1 MLEYPTREAFLA
13 ALPKGGKV
21 AEIGVFRG
29 HHAIAMYNI
38 CAPQELVLID
48 PWASPPEGSEPLD
61 YKWAKIGQA
70 ELDKLYHGVC
80 NAFYGRD
87 NVKILKY
94 TSLDGAA
101 LFPDGYFDWVYIDAN
116 HLYDPV
122 MDDLKAWYP
131 KVKKGGYLCG
141 HDYSDAPRI
150 LAKGDGVFYAVNDFC
165 AANNL
170 EVNFV
175 TSLVEDRCFAIRII

>member
-1 MLEYPTREAFLA
+1 MIEYPTREVFLD
-13 ALPKGGKV
+13 ALPKGGKI

-29 HHAIAMYNI
+29 YHAYSMYNI
-38 CAPQELVLID
+38 CKPLELVLID
-48 PWASPPEGSEPLD
+48 PWQSPPPSDVQLD
-61 YKWAKIGQA
+61 YKWAKIGQL
-70 ELDKLYHGVC
+70 ELERLYTNVC
-80 NAFYGRD
+80 LMFNNCN
-87 NVKILKY
+87 NVNIVRKS
-94 TSLDGAA
+94 SLEGAA
-101 LFPDGYFDWVYIDAN
+101 LYPDNYFDWVYVDAN

-122 MDDLKAWYP
+122 MEDLKAWYP

-165 AANNL
+165 TEHNL

-175 TSLVEDRCFAIRII
+175 TSLVEDRCFAINIK

>member
-1 MLEYPTREAFLA
+1 MIEYPTREAFLE
-13 ALPKGGKV
+13 ALPKGGKI

-29 HHAIAMYNI
+29 HHAAAMYNI
-38 CAPQELVLID
+38 CSPAELVLID
-48 PWASPPEGSEPLD
+48 PWKSPPEDVKLD

-70 ELDKLYHGVC
+70 ELDILYNNVC
-80 NAFYGRD
+80 AMFYGVS

-94 TSLDGAA
+94 NSLDGAA
-101 LFPDGYFDWVYIDAN
+101 LFPDEYFDWVYIDAN

-122 MDDLKAWYP
+122 MEDLLAWYP

-150 LAKGDGVFYAVNDFC
+150 LEKGDGVFYAVNDFC
-165 AANNL
+165 TAHNL

-175 TSLVEDRCFAIRII
+175 TSLVEDRCFAINIK